1 MSKDTTPLSF
11 ILNSSTFEAV
21 ISKTMAAQFAQKE
34 LYEQYCILIINRLIN
49 SYVEQL
55 LNNNEAYPDW
65 LNDFLVTLRNKNTF
79 KLSIPE
85 IAALSSYS
93 YQHLSILFKQYTGQT
108 LVEYVKELKLSY
120 AKEALLNTNTP
131 VNEIALELNYESV
144 SSLNHNFKKATGLTP
159 LKYRKSNSNF

>member
-1 MSKDTTPLSF
+1 
-11 ILNSSTFEAV
+11 
-21 ISKTMAAQFAQKE
+21 MAAQFAQKE